1 MQQSKD
7 FLITV
12 IVTAVLAI
20 MIFIFGM
27 FTGKKISEMKIQEEI
42 EKNFPNSE
50 SLKDK
55 INDFRY
61 ME

>member
-7 FLITV
+7 FLITI
-12 IVTAVLAI
+12 IVTAVLTI
-20 MIFIFGM
+20 IIFMFGM